1 MSNQWEYITV
11 EDFAKIRAILS
22 DTKTTQDE
30 KMVSLAAIVQGVS
43 EDTIL
48 SLPLSE
54 AQPVFDAVWG
64 LNEHPKRNPYKSEY
78 TFKGWRLKVA
88 DSSTMS
94 VAQWVDFQTYGKDIE
109 KHLLDILSCAL
120 VPKGKKYN
128 EGYDIGKLRY
138 DLKEFP
144 ICDALAVCFFFQ
156 KRWLKSMKRTLN
168 YWVGWLTL
176 RGKKARLLRWQA
188 LRARAEVSGMLRWL

>member
-1 MSNQWEYITV
+1 MGNQWEHITV
-11 EDFAKIRAILS
+11 EEFGKIRAVLS
-22 DTKTTQDE
+22 NDKTTQED

-43 EDTIL
+43 EETIL
-48 SLPLSE
+48 NLPIAQ

-64 LNEHPKRNPYKSEY
+64 LNEPPKRNKCQNSYSL
-78 TFKGWRLKVA
+78 KGWRLKVA
-88 DSSTMS
+88 DIQDLS
-94 VAQWVDFQTYGKDIE
+94 VAQWVDFQTYGRDTE

-156 KRWLKSMKRTLN
+156 KKLLRSMRLTLD
-168 YWVGWLTL
+168 YWVGWLTM
-176 RGKKARLLRWQA
+176 RGKKGREMRRIA
-188 LRARAEVSGMLRWL
+188 LQTRAQVSAMLRSL